1 MPERCGGAT
10 GSLRRYDS
18 GPGPWRPWALEAEP
32 AVLSVVRSF
41 LALGSGEAIGRL
53 VAFGAYLFLARAL
66 GPDSYGVIA
75 FAAGLTLYLTKFADF
90 AIEAVGSGEVAR
102 DPRAIARLAG
112 PILSLRLAVAVGLLV
127 VSTAVVAVTFP
138 EPDRTIL
145 PLYFLSLIPVA
156 LSTKW
161 IHMGLEQA
169 LPVGVWRVV
178 SDLVFGGLVLAFVRA
193 PGDMWVVPL
202 ALVAGEGLGTAA
214 LYLRLKMEGRSL
226 GLVWDPAVALPVF
239 RRAAPLVGQILLG
252 LLLYNLDVVFLRVL
266 IGSDA
271 VGYYA
276 AAYMLISFLAN
287 IGMVYGLSLLPALA
301 RETEADEAHGERFV
315 SIEMYHT
322 ALAHVFAATLPVA
335 VGGTFVALGVMRV
348 GFGDAYYPSVLVL
361 QVLVWVVP
369 VAVFRNVPWSA
380 LIARDRQDLLMRAT
394 LYAVL
399 LNAVLNLVL
408 VPTVGMVGAALATLM
423 AEPLACGLMLYH
435 AQKCGLPIV
444 PLGRLIKPGVAVTAM
459 AVALWWL
466 DTDALLPQLALGVVV
481 YAAALA
487 LLGGLRVRR
496 GLPVLEV

>member
-1 MPERCGGAT
+1 MLT
-10 GSLRRYDS
+10 
-18 GPGPWRPWALEAEP
+18 
-32 AVLSVVRSF
+32 VIRSF
-41 LALGSGEAIGRL
+41 IALGSGEAIGRL
-53 VAFGAYLFLARAL
+53 VAFVAYLYLARVL

-75 FAAGLTLYLTKFADF
+75 FAAGITLYLTKFADF
-90 AIEAVGSGEVAR
+90 AIEAVGSGEIAR

-112 PILSLRLAVAVGLLV
+112 PILGLRLAVAAGLIALSSV
-127 VSTAVVAVTFP
+127 VVLATFP
-138 EPDRTIL
+138 DPDRTIL
-145 PLYFLSLIPVA
+145 PLYFLTLIPVA

-161 IHMGLEQA
+161 IHMGLERA
-169 LPVGVWRVV
+169 LPVGAWRVV
-178 SDLVFGGLVLAFVRA
+178 SDLLFAAVVLAFVRA
-193 PGDMWVVPL
+193 PTDMWVVPM
-202 ALVAGEGLGTAA
+202 ALVVGEGVGTAA

-226 GLVWDPAVALPVF
+226 GLVWDPETAMPIF

-252 LLLYNLDVVFLRVL
+252 LLLYNMDVLFLRVL
-266 IGSDA
+266 IGSEA
-271 VGYYA
+271 VGWYA

-301 RETEADEAHGERFV
+301 REAEADEAHGERFV

-322 ALAHVFAATLPVA
+322 ALAHVFAVTLPVA

-348 GFGDAYYPSVLVL
+348 GFGEEYFPSVLVL

-399 LNAVLNLVL
+399 LNAVLNLAL
-408 VPTVGMVGAALATLM
+408 VPTVGMVGAALATLF

-435 AQKCGLPIV
+435 AQKCGLPII
-444 PLGRLIKPGVAVTAM
+444 PLGRLLKAGVAVAAM

-466 DTDALLPQLALGVVV
+466 DTDAVLPQLAVGV
-481 YAAALA
+481 LA
-487 LLGGLRVRR
+487 YGGTLAVLGGLRFRR
-496 GLPVLEV
+496 GVPVLDV